1 MKLVPEHL
9 ITIAE
14 NRQRKEFDE
23 GKMQELKSSIEEK
36 GLMSPIVVR
45 THIGGGYELV
55 AGERRLRAIR
65 EIYDLGGGLK
75 FEGLLIG
82 PGSVPIVNLGDL
94 DPLEAKELELEENI
108 RRSDL
113 TWQERVTAE
122 AELMQL
128 RSAKAA
134 REGLPAPKPIDL
146 AEELRGKA
154 TQGNA
159 NSVRESLILANNLH
173 RPEVKNAKT
182 QTEAFKAMKRVEEAE
197 RNAAVAA
204 KMGKEH
210 LSGQHRLV
218 QADCLD
224 WMASQPAASFDVI
237 CSDPPYGMGADD
249 FGDGGGRTG
258 GSSGDHFYDD
268 SAESWNWLMG
278 RAIPELSR
286 LAKPDAHMYLFC
298 DFDKFHALKALVEAG
313 NWKVF
318 RTPLI
323 WFKPAAFR
331 APWPDKGP
339 QRKYECILYAV
350 RGELKSTILAGDVI
364 TQAPDENLGHPA
376 QKPVALIQE
385 LLRRS
390 VRPGMAVLDPF
401 CGSGPVFEAGHAL
414 SAIVTGV
421 EQDPTAV
428 GIAANRLEKLRGT
441 NLDNCPGED
450 VSQYVPTG
458 YVPRTNR

>member
-1 MKLVPEHL
+1 MKLVPDHI
-9 ITIAE
+9 ITVAE

-23 GKMQELKSSIEEK
+23 GKHQEMVTSLQDK
-36 GLMSPIVVR
+36 GLMTPVVVR
-45 THIGGGYELV
+45 NHIGGGYELV

-65 EIYDLGGGLK
+65 ECHALGFPLK
-75 FEGLLIG
+75 FEGLFIS
-82 PGSVPIVNLGDL
+82 PGAVPIVNLGDL

-108 RRSDL
+108 RRLDL

-128 RSAKAA
+128 REERAK
-134 REGLPAPKPIDL
+134 REGLPAPKAADL
-146 AEELRGKA
+146 AQELRGHNRGA
-154 TQGNA
+154 
-159 NSVRESLILANNLH
+159 SVVQSRILANNLH
-173 RPEVKNAKT
+173 RPEVKNAKS
-182 QTEAFKAMKRVEEAE
+182 ESDAMKSLKRAEEAE
-197 RNAAVAA
+197 RNAATAA
-204 KMGKEH
+204 KMGKES

-218 QADCLD
+218 QSDCVV
-224 WMASQPAASFDVI
+224 WMEQQASSLYDVI
-237 CSDPPYGMGADD
+237 CSDPPYGMGADE

-268 SAESWNWLMG
+268 SVESWLELM
-278 RAIPELSR
+278 AAAVPQLSR
-286 LAKPDAHMYLFC
+286 LAKPDAHLYLFC
-298 DFDKFHALKALVEAG
+298 DFDRFHGLKKFVEG
-313 NWKVF
+313 NGWKVF

-350 RGELKSTILAGDVI
+350 RGDLKSTILAGDVI
-364 TQAPDENLGHPA
+364 QCPPDENLGHPA

-390 VRPGMAVLDPF
+390 VRPGMQVLDPF

-421 EQDPTAV
+421 EQDPTAC
-428 GIAANRLEKLRGT
+428 GIALGRLEKLGAK
-441 NLDNCPGED
+441 
-450 VSQYVPTG
+450 S
-458 YVPRTNR
+458 

>member
-1 MKLVPEHL
+1 MKLIPNHL
-9 ITIAE
+9 ITVAE

-23 GKMQELKSSIEEK
+23 GRHQEMITSLESK
-36 GLMSPIVVR
+36 GLLTPVVVR
-45 THIGGGYELV
+45 THIGGGYQLV

-65 EIYDLGGGLK
+65 ECADLGTLIR
-75 FEGLLIG
+75 FEGEILEQG
-82 PGSVPIVNLGDL
+82 VVPIVNLGDL

-113 TWQERVTAE
+113 TWQERVDAE

-128 RSAKAA
+128 RAIKAA
-134 REGLPAPKPIDL
+134 NEGLPAPKPSEM

-154 TQGNA
+154 TPA
-159 NSVRESLILANNLH
+159 TTDALRRSAILSRNMH
-173 RPEVKNAKT
+173 RPEVKNAKGEM
-182 QTEAFKAMKRVEEAE
+182 EAFKALKRVEESE
-197 RNAAVAA
+197 RNAKAA
-204 KMGKEH
+204 AQLGKEH

-218 QADCLD
+218 QGNCLD
-224 WMASQPAASFDVI
+224 WMRTADSKQFDVI

-258 GSSGDHFYDD
+258 GSDGTHFYDD
-268 SAESWNWLMG
+268 SYEQWKIVMESAVAWMG
-278 RAIPELSR
+278 IV
-286 LAKPDAHMYLFC
+286 AKDDAHMYLFC
-298 DFDKFHALKALVEAG
+298 DFDRFHELKELVASQG
-313 NWKVF
+313 WKVF

-323 WFKPAAFR
+323 WFKPSAFR
-331 APWPDKGP
+331 APWPEKGP

-364 TQAPDENLGHPA
+364 TQGPDENLGHPA
-376 QKPVALIQE
+376 QKPVELIKE

-390 VRPGMAVLDPF
+390 VRPGMKVLDPF

-421 EQDPTAV
+421 EQDPAAC
-428 GIAANRLEKLRGT
+428 GIAATRLEKLKGFE
-441 NLDNCPGED
+441 NYKAHDNGVEMK
-450 VSQYVPTG
+450 
-458 YVPRTNR
+458 

>member
-1 MKLVPEHL
+1 MKLVPNHR
-9 ITIAE
+9 ITVAE

-23 GKMQELKSSIEEK
+23 AKHQEMVTSLEDK
-36 GLMSPIVVR
+36 GLLTPIVVR
-45 THIGGGYELV
+45 THISGGYELV

-65 EIYDLGGGLK
+65 ECADFGTLVR
-75 FEGLLIG
+75 FEGEILEAGI
-82 PGSVPIVNLGDL
+82 VPIVNLGDL
-94 DPLEAKELELEENI
+94 DPLTAKELELEENI

-128 RSAKAA
+128 RAIKAA
-134 REGLPAPKPIDL
+134 NEGKAAPKPSEL

-154 TQGNA
+154 TVGA
-159 NSVRESLILANNLH
+159 AESVRQSLILAKNMH

-182 QTEAFKAMKRVEEAE
+182 QTEAFKAMKRSEDSE
-197 RNAAVAA
+197 RNAAAAA
-204 KMGKEH
+204 KLGKEH

-218 QADCLD
+218 QANCLA
-224 WMASQPAASFDVI
+224 WMADQEAGLFDVI
-237 CSDPPYGMGADD
+237 CTDPPYGMGADD

-258 GSSGDHFYDD
+258 GSEGAHFYVDGKEWWED
-268 SAESWNWLMG
+268 YGSQVESTISRIAKSSAHL
-278 RAIPELSR
+278 
-286 LAKPDAHMYLFC
+286 YLFC
-298 DFDKFHALKALVEAG
+298 DIDRFFYLRELFGKH
-313 NWKVF
+313 WKVF

-323 WFKPAAFR
+323 WFKPSAFR

-364 TQAPDENLGHPA
+364 TQGPDENLGHPA
-376 QKPVALIQE
+376 QKPVALIAE

-401 CGSGPVFEAGHAL
+401 CGSGPIFEAGHSL
-414 SAIVTGV
+414 SAIITGV
-421 EQDPTAV
+421 EQDPAAC
-428 GIAANRLEKLRGT
+428 GIAATRLEKLKG
-441 NLDNCPGED
+441 LA
-450 VSQYVPTG
+450 
-458 YVPRTNR
+458 

>member
-1 MKLVPEHL
+1 VKLVPEHL
-9 ITIAE
+9 ITVAD

-23 GKMQELKSSIEEK
+23 GKMQELKSSIEER
-36 GLMSPIVVR
+36 GLLSPIVVR
-45 THIGGGYELV
+45 KHISGGYELV
-55 AGERRLRAIR
+55 AGERRLRSLR
-65 EIYDLGGGLK
+65 EIYDFGGSVK
-75 FEGLLIG
+75 FEGMRIEDRT
-82 PGSVPIVNLGDL
+82 VPIVNLGDL
-94 DPLEAKELELEENI
+94 PALEAKELELEENI

-113 TWQERVTAE
+113 TWQERVAAE

-128 RSAKAA
+128 RSEKAA
-134 REGLPAPKPIDL
+134 RDGQPAPKPIDL
-146 AEELRGKA
+146 AEELRGKSTIGA
-154 TQGNA
+154 A

-218 QADCLD
+218 QANCVD
-224 WMASQPAASFDVI
+224 WMASQPACSFDVI
-237 CSDPPYGMGADD
+237 CSDPPYGMGADE

-258 GSSGDHFYDD
+258 GSTGDHFYDD
-268 SAESWNWLMG
+268 STESWLELMAA
-278 RAIPELSR
+278 AIPEISR
-286 LAKPDAHMYLFC
+286 LAKQDAHLYLFC
-298 DFDKFHALKALVEAG
+298 DFDKFHGLKKFVETNG
-313 NWKVF
+313 WKVF

-323 WFKPAAFR
+323 WFKPSAFR
-331 APWPDKGP
+331 APWPEKGP

-364 TQAPDENLGHPA
+364 QCPPDENLGHPA
-376 QKPVALIQE
+376 QKPVPLIAE

-401 CGSGPVFEAGHAL
+401 CGSGPIFEAGHSL

-421 EQDPTAV
+421 EQDPTAC
-428 GIAANRLEKLRGT
+428 GIAAGRLAKLSGVT
-441 NLDNCPGED
+441 THLEIK
-450 VSQYVPTG
+450 S
-458 YVPRTNR
+458 